1 MTKSTENTL
10 RDNVRKN
17 YIFAFLSNFNV
28 THGVWMLYLAYR
40 GLSLFEIGIMESIF
54 HITSFTMEVPTGMIA
69 DLYGRKTSR
78 VIGRVLAI
86 VSTVLMIVAPSMTY
100 FAVSFIFSALSYN
113 LESGAGDALIYDS
126 LKAIGEEKDYMKI
139 TGKREIF
146 YQLASTGSLLIGGYL
161 ATINYR
167 YVYWTALA
175 IGIVT
180 VIQSLS
186 FTEPEYGKVAHEEN
200 GLKTM
205 VKQLKT
211 SIHVMAADKKIGFMI
226 VIMEVFSLF
235 FTTEFF
241 YVQNLM
247 KFSGRSEFQ
256 IGMTLAAGG
265 LAGAFMAS
273 QAHRLDAKYS
283 PARILRVFPIVA
295 IGGFWLMTVPGI
307 TWLAFVFLSCVDGV
321 VYVSVADYINR
332 LIPSEQRATILS
344 FQSMLFSV
352 LMIVLFPLVGK
363 IGDLAGLRISF
374 LIIAVLA
381 TIALGVLQVI
391 VRTNADAFHALKTG
405 MEN

>member
-1 MTKSTENTL
+1 MTKSTENLL

-17 YIFAFLSNFNV
+17 YIYSFLSNFNV

-54 HITSFTMEVPTGMIA
+54 HITSFTMEVPTGMVA

-78 VIGRVLAI
+78 VLGRLLAV
-86 VSTVLMIVAPSMTY
+86 VSTVMMILAPSMAY
-100 FAVSFIFSALSYN
+100 FAASFVFSALSYN

-139 TGKREIF
+139 TGRREIY

-161 ATINYR
+161 ATIDYM
-167 YVYWTALA
+167 YVYWAALA
-175 IGIVT
+175 LGLIT

-186 FTEPEYGKVAHEEN
+186 FVEPDYGKVEHEEN
-200 GLKTM
+200 GWKTL

-211 SIHVMAADKKIGFMI
+211 SIKVIASDKKIGFMI
-226 VIMEVFSLF
+226 VVMEVFSLF

-247 KFSGRSEFQ
+247 KLSGNSEFQ
-256 IGMTLAAGG
+256 IGLTLAAGG
-265 LAGAFMAS
+265 LGGAFAAS
-273 QAHRLDAKYS
+273 QAHRLDARFS
-283 PARILRVFPIVA
+283 PAKILRVFPIVA
-295 IGGFWLMTVPGI
+295 IAGFWLMTVPGI

-321 VYVSVADYINR
+321 VYVSVADYVNR

-352 LMIVLFPLVGK
+352 LMIILFPLVGK
-363 IGDLAGLRISF
+363 IGDLAGLGIAF

-381 TIALGVLQVI
+381 TIALGILQVI
-391 VRTNADAFHALKTG
+391 VRTNEEAFHVLKTG
-405 MEN
+405 TEN

>member
-1 MTKSTENTL
+1 MTKSTENLL

-17 YIFAFLSNFNV
+17 YIYSFLSNFNV

-54 HITSFTMEVPTGMIA
+54 HITSFTMEVPTGMVA

-78 VIGRVLAI
+78 VIGRLLSI
-86 VSTVLMIVAPSMTY
+86 VSTLIMLVAPSMAY
-100 FAVSFIFSALSYN
+100 FALGFVFSALSYN

-139 TGKREIF
+139 TGKREIYF
-146 YQLASTGSLLIGGYL
+146 QLASTGSLLVGGYL
-161 ATINYR
+161 ATIDYR
-167 YVYWTALA
+167 YVYWAALL
-175 IGIVT
+175 IGVAT

-186 FTEPEYGKVAHEEN
+186 FTEPEYGRVDHEEN

-205 VKQLKT
+205 AKQLKT
-211 SIHVMAADKKIGFMI
+211 SIRVIAADKKIGFMI
-226 VIMEVFSLF
+226 VVMEVFSLF

-241 YVQNLM
+241 YVQNMM
-247 KFSGRSEFQ
+247 KLSGNSEFQ
-256 IGMTLAAGG
+256 IGLTLAAGG
-265 LAGAFMAS
+265 LGGAFMAS
-273 QAHRLDAKYS
+273 QAHRLDEKYS
-283 PARILRVFPIVA
+283 PAKILRIFPIAA
-295 IGGFWLMTVPGI
+295 IAGFWLMTVPGI

-321 VYVSVADYINR
+321 VFVSVADYINR

-352 LMIVLFPLVGK
+352 LMILLFPLVGK
-363 IGDLAGLRISF
+363 IGDLAGLGIAF

-381 TIALGVLQVI
+381 TITLGILQVI
-391 VRTNADAFHALKTG
+391 VRTNAQAFHVLKAGT
-405 MEN
+405 EN